1 MTPHCRMFRAFIVFS
16 SLLGVTSVARGETA
30 EPLNFPNAQYE
41 PVEWANLD
49 GWAGDDH
56 AAAFATFLDSCRAL
70 EGKRRPSQEM
80 MEITAAL
87 KEVCARAQAA
97 VPLDESGAR
106 KFFEDNFRPVQ
117 LSKLGETDGF
127 LTGYYEPIID
137 GSRVPTGEFTAPLY
151 RRPPNLVASGW
162 RKLGDSFP
170 SKGVKVGR
178 RVGRRKIVPY
188 YTRAEIENGALDGW
202 HLEICWLHSQIDVL
216 FAQIQGSAR
225 IRLEDGSI
233 LRVNYDFYNGWPYT
247 PVGRVLIDRGIM
259 TKDEVSMQRIRE
271 WMEANP
277 DQAKEIEQ
285 ENKSYVFFTI
295 TNLSNEDEA
304 VGGEG
309 VPLVPG
315 RSIAIDRALH
325 VYGTP
330 FFIQADLPIANDKAA
345 TKFRRLVV
353 AQDTGSAIVG
363 TARADIYFGAGDE
376 AARIAGR
383 IKNPG
388 RFVMLLPRPLDPV
401 EAGRSMPLPL
411 ARPKV
416 DGSCGARRQHRERSD
431 RGRASR
437 RETFRCRR
445 KSRRPHVAPMALAPA
460 LGPADAPSAEPFPRR
475 NRKNGENN
483 EPPAGV
489 ERRRARP
496 VDRGRALGHAAA
508 PTGKNAPSREESG
521 KPCRQGKTPAP
532 RGSTGC
538 AHWRRSPGARERRRA
553 LVPLGRRLKQRVARG
568 RDPIDA
574 RIDLHGHTQKQA
586 HAALLRFLQRAQA
599 DGARMVLVVTGKGA
613 ARGERDPG
621 TERGRAQAAGAD
633 VAFAAGISL
642 IYRRI

>member
-1 MTPHCRMFRAFIVFS
+1 MTPHCRIFPALVFFGG
-16 SLLGVTSVARGETA
+16 LIGVTSVAYGETA
-30 EPLNFPNAQYE
+30 ELLKFPNAQYE

-70 EGKRRPSQEM
+70 QGKRRPSQEM

-87 KEVCARAQAA
+87 KELCVHAQAA
-97 VPLDESGAR
+97 VPLDENGSR
-106 KFFEDNFRPVQ
+106 KFFEDNFRPLQ
-117 LSKLGETDGF
+117 ISKLGETEGF

-151 RRPPNLVASGW
+151 RRPPNLVVSGA
-162 RKLGDSFP
+162 RKFGDSFP

-188 YTRAEIENGALDGW
+188 YTRGEIENGALDGW
-202 HLEICWLHSQIDVL
+202 HLEICWVRSQIDVL

-233 LRVNYDFYNGWPYT
+233 LRVNYDSYNGWPYT

-259 TKDEVSMQRIRE
+259 TKDEVSMQRIRD
-271 WMEANP
+271 WMQANS
-277 DQAKEIEQ
+277 DQAKAIEQ

-304 VGGEG
+304 VGGQG

-330 FFIQADLPIANDKAA
+330 FFIQADLPIANDRAA

-363 TARADIYFGAGDE
+363 MARADIYFGAGDE

-388 RFVMLLPRPLDPV
+388 RFVMLLPRALDPV
-401 EAGRSMPLPL
+401 EAGRNMPLPL
-411 ARPKV
+411 VRPKPTEV
-416 DGSCGARRQHRERSD
+416 AEPDAGTATVPAETGPGAE
-431 RGRASR
+431 
-437 RETFRCRR
+437 ETPLPED
-445 KSRRPHVAPMALAPA
+445 KPATGAAPMAAFAPA
-460 LGPADAPSAEPFPRR
+460 DGPS
-475 NRKNGENN
+475 
-483 EPPAGV
+483 V
-489 ERRRARP
+489 
-496 VDRGRALGHAAA
+496 
-508 PTGKNAPSREESG
+508 
-521 KPCRQGKTPAP
+521 
-532 RGSTGC
+532 
-538 AHWRRSPGARERRRA
+538 
-553 LVPLGRRLKQRVARG
+553 VPLPVPKPKKWR
-568 RDPIDA
+568 
-574 RIDLHGHTQKQA
+574 TQ
-586 HAALLRFLQRAQA
+586 
-599 DGARMVLVVTGKGA
+599 
-613 ARGERDPG
+613 
-621 TERGRAQAAGAD
+621 
-633 VAFAAGISL
+633 
-642 IYRRI
+642 